1 MTGGLARTWLC
12 ELAALA
18 IVAVLSAMIVPIVGT
33 DVTGNSAGYLIQARQ
48 ISAGEA
54 GGNTLESR
62 GAMARGPMFPLL
74 LALGFRAGPPTV
86 QTAVTVTRIFFA
98 ASVLLTYAVA
108 RMLGGRAAG
117 VVAALLVLTSFGL
130 NQIATYIDTDTVLPA
145 FMLGFLLLY
154 GSALRIAGRPPD
166 AQRSA
171 APAVALAAGLVLGL
185 AILVKE
191 TGWLLLGVPVLIPLL
206 VRADERRGAIR
217 CGVAVIAGSLLCIA
231 PWLVWMLTEYGSLA
245 PALGVATAG
254 SQSSELVSSGGTSV
268 LLTWAR
274 IATVNLP
281 RIVADFY
288 VRYLTAM
295 TVLAPLL
302 AAGWAY
308 GLWRAVRGRTGTSLV
323 PVVAFLCYTPI
334 VLWVVQFGYRPGQL
348 TFLVLLSYAMAG
360 VAIAGCVTALAAGT
374 AVSRV
379 RSAVIAVVVI
389 LIGSGLSAAQLF
401 ANVPPSE
408 PTWRAW
414 TSESR
419 GLALLTRR
427 PFRATSRI
435 TNEQEAA
442 ARWLETHAP
451 GAIVGADGGARDA
464 MRFFLRRRDVPS
476 FSPFTEL
483 ALRSASLPER
493 QSRPV
498 FVLTSARIRE
508 TSPIVFLVF
517 QEQVLAQLRDV
528 DYLVVSRI
536 RSYIRPY
543 LDRVRWASLVSEHGD
558 TAIYRVDHKSPLFVS
573 KELGPAPPRVR
584 VRSGDGTVVIL
595 ALEEDYRLYEVPG
608 SLRSFDHMH
617 MFLDRPG
624 ELFLD
629 DVSFVVPYPGG
640 TNLLM
645 AADSGFEQPEIHW
658 QGLGAYTVA
667 RAAGEAAHTGR
678 YGLAVSGPVTGSGG
692 NQLVLQVSHYKDP
705 GGRTNQLS
713 FYAKGRASGDGF
725 LCINDRFAED
735 VEWLRANEPPA
746 LAALE
751 RALESWNVP
760 LARAVTT
767 SCRLPSRTSP

>member
-1 MTGGLARTWLC
+1 M
-12 ELAALA
+12 AL
-18 IVAVLSAMIVPIVGT
+18 
-33 DVTGNSAGYLIQARQ
+33 
-48 ISAGEA
+48 
-54 GGNTLESR
+54 
-62 GAMARGPMFPLL
+62 
-74 LALGFRAGPPTV
+74 
-86 QTAVTVTRIFFA
+86 
-98 ASVLLTYAVA
+98 
-108 RMLGGRAAG
+108 
-117 VVAALLVLTSFGL
+117 
-130 NQIATYIDTDTVLPA
+130 
-145 FMLGFLLLY
+145 
-154 GSALRIAGRPPD
+154 
-166 AQRSA
+166 
-171 APAVALAAGLVLGL
+171 ALAAGLVLGL
-185 AILVKE
+185 AVLVKE

-217 CGVAVIAGSLLCIA
+217 CGVAVIAGSLLCMA

-274 IATVNLP
+274 MATVDLP

-288 VRYLTAM
+288 VRYLTAT

-302 AAGWAY
+302 AVGWGY
-308 GLWRAVRGRTGTSLV
+308 GLWRAVRVRTGTSLV
-323 PVVAFLCYTPI
+323 PVVAFLCYAPI

-360 VAIAGCVTALAAGT
+360 VAIAGCVTALAART
-374 AVSRV
+374 AASRV
-379 RSAVIAVVVI
+379 RSAVIAAVVI

-419 GLALLTRR
+419 GLTLLIRR

-451 GAIVGADGGARDA
+451 GAIVAADGGARDA

-493 QSRPV
+493 QSRPL

-508 TSPIVFLVF
+508 TTPIVFLVF
-517 QEQVLAQLRDV
+517 QEEVLAQLRDV

-573 KELGPAPPRVR
+573 RELGPAPPRVR

-640 TNLLM
+640 TNLL
-645 AADSGFEQPEIHW
+645 APADSGFEQPDIHW

-667 RAAGEAAHTGR
+667 RAGGEAAHTGR
-678 YGLAVSGPVTGSGG
+678 YGLAVSGAVTGSGG

-713 FYAKGRASGDGF
+713 FYAKGRAVWRRLPVHQRSVRGRRGVAARERAARARGPRARARVVARAPRACGDDE
-725 LCINDRFAED
+725 L
-735 VEWLRANEPPA
+735 PPA
-746 LAALE
+746 VEDEPVMGVEL
-751 RALESWNVP
+751 
-760 LARAVTT
+760 
-767 SCRLPSRTSP
+767 